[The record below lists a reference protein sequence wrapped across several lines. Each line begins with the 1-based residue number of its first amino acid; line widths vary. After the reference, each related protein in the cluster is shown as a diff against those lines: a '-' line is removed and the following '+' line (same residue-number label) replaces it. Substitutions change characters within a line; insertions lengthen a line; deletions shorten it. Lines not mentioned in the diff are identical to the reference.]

1 MNLSLGLGLSSFRSL
16 LGGAWTVYK
25 ARVVADGGTVYDTGR
40 AKTVYTEVTP
50 VDTPTLLCSCDAG
63 KAEVLYSLIVFDDI
77 NTFIT
82 RVTSAVIE
90 DTDFLIETTHDL
102 LRAEVY
108 EKASLVNVCVAGDA
122 GNLYSLKA

>member
-1 MNLSLGLGLSSFRSL
+1 MNLSLGLGLSSLRGLF
-16 LGGAWTVYK
+16 GGAWEAYK
-25 ARVVADGGTVYDTGR
+25 DRVIADGGTVYDTARSRVVYR
-40 AKTVYTEVTP
+40 AVTTVFE
-50 VDTPTLLCSCDAG
+50 PTLLCSCDAG
-63 KAEVLYSLIVFDDI
+63 KAAVLYSLIVFDDI
-77 NTFIT
+77 DTFIT

-90 DTDFLIETTHDL
+90 DSDFLIETTHDL

>member
-1 MNLSLGLGLSSFRSL
+1 MRLAIGTSLT
-16 LGGAWTVYK
+16 GAGFAPSEPFFYQ
-25 ARVVADGGTVYDTGR
+25 ARVTADGGTVADPSHSYIVFSR
-40 AKTVYTEVTP
+40 VTAT
-50 VDTPTLLCSCDAG
+50 DRPTLLCSCDAG
-63 KAEVLYSLIVFDDI
+63 KAAVLYSLIVFDDI
-77 NTFIT
+77 DTFIT